1 MSLETIKT
9 TRLVGN
15 LKIGD
20 ETVKQYTVDI
30 DSDGVST
37 VYESVYNADLY
48 AKNRT
53 EMRKQEKEF
62 RDKRYEVEDAILAE
76 IESAGTAAEGK

>member
-1 MSLETIKT
+1 MALETIKT

-15 LKIGD
+15 LKID
-20 ETVKQYTVDI
+20 DKTVKQYTVDI
-30 DSDGVST
+30 NSEGVST

-48 AKNRT
+48 AKNRL

-76 IESAGTAAEGK
+76 IESVAVEGK

>member
-1 MSLETIKT
+1 MALETIKT

-20 ETVKQYTVDI
+20 ETVKQYTVDVNEE
-30 DSDGVST
+30 GVST
-37 VYESVYNADLY
+37 IYESMYNSELY

-62 RDKRYEVEDAILAE
+62 SDKRYELEDAILAE
-76 IESAGTAAEGK
+76 LEVPETAEQ

>member
-1 MSLETIKT
+1 MALETIKT

-20 ETVKQYTVDI
+20 ETVKQYTVDVNEE
-30 DSDGVST
+30 GVST
-37 VYESVYNADLY
+37 IYESMYNAELY
-48 AKNRT
+48 VKNRT

-62 RDKRYEVEDAILAE
+62 RDKRYELEDAILAE
-76 IESAGTAAEGK
+76 LEVPETAEQ